1 MGRPIAAS
9 EWDRLAELQKSLR
22 ALDSGGPAPAVSG
35 SAGRGVRRRL
45 ARLAVEEIIRR
56 DHEQQAARRREDFEL
71 ALAGFAERAA
81 ERARGAPFRLAL
93 PAPMASPAA
102 LPAVSSPAPPAA
114 RAAVPARRQKAAS
127 TVAPARPRRAAPV
140 RSRPRDLP
148 PPEFWSPRP
157 VLAFR
162 MWEVRGRLQGAW
174 RAWDR
179 PFREARC
186 VAGRT
191 ERDDGAV
198 PHTDGRCGE
207 PPCGIYAF
215 KEPAQLLAAFG
226 LPEGSRRSVYG
237 LVALSGKVVEH
248 ERGYRG
254 QRARV
259 VAAAVVGRGL
269 MVRVEGPERL
279 QSLFSAP
286 EDAVAGLAATDAGVV
301 EELGDPLEAAEA
313 VIAYL
318 SLAADF
324 YEADSP

>member
-1 MGRPIAAS
+1 VSRPIEAS
-9 EWDRLAELQKSLR
+9 EWDRLAELQRSLR
-22 ALDSGGPAPAVSG
+22 ALDSGGPVAEVSE
-35 SAGRGVRRRL
+35 SVGRGVRLRL
-45 ARLAVEEIIRR
+45 ARLAVEEVIRR
-56 DHEQQAARRREDFEL
+56 DHEQRTRRRRGEFEL

-81 ERARGAPFRLAL
+81 ERARGVTLPLAL
-93 PAPMASPAA
+93 PAPVAPTA
-102 LPAVSSPAPPAA
+102 PPPAPVTA
-114 RAAVPARRQKAAS
+114 RAAVPARRRKAVPTA
-127 TVAPARPRRAAPV
+127 VPVRPRRAAPA
-140 RSRPRDLP
+140 RSRPRNLP

-186 VAGRT
+186 VSGRT

-215 KEPAQLLAAFG
+215 KEPEPLLAAFG
-226 LPEGSRRSVYG
+226 LPEGSRRNVYG

-254 QRARV
+254 QRAAV
-259 VAAAVVGRGL
+259 VAAAVLGRGL
-269 MVRVEGPERL
+269 MVRVEGLDRL
-279 QSLFSAP
+279 RSLFLAP
-286 EDAVAGLAATDAGVV
+286 EEAVAGLVATDPGVV
-301 EELGDPLEAAEA
+301 EELDDPLEAVEA

-318 SLAADF
+318 SLAADL
-324 YEADSP
+324 YEATSS

>member
-1 MGRPIAAS
+1 VGRPIAAS
-9 EWDRLAELQKSLR
+9 EWDRLAELQRSLR
-22 ALDSGGPAPAVSG
+22 ALDSGGSASGVSE

-56 DHEQQAARRREDFEL
+56 DHEQRTCRRWEEFEL
-71 ALAGFAERAA
+71 ALTGFVERAA
-81 ERARGAPFRLAL
+81 ERERGVPHRLAL
-93 PAPMASPAA
+93 PAPVAPPA
-102 LPAVSSPAPPAA
+102 PPVTVPSPAPVAA
-114 RAAVPARRQKAAS
+114 PAAVPARPRKVTP
-127 TVAPARPRRAAPV
+127 TVVPARARRAARV
-140 RSRPRDLP
+140 RPCPRDP
-148 PPEFWSPRP
+148 APPEFWSPRP

-162 MWEVRGRLQGAW
+162 MWDVRGRLQGAW

-186 VAGRT
+186 VSGRS

-254 QRARV
+254 QRATV

-279 QSLFSAP
+279 QSLFLAP
-286 EDAVAGLAATDAGVV
+286 EDAIAGLVATDPGVV
-301 EELGDPLEAAEA
+301 EELDDPLEAAEA

-318 SLAADF
+318 SLAADLR
-324 YEADSP
+324 EADPS